1 MIVCAGLSSSST
13 STWVYTMCT
22 ARGFIAVDT
31 TVSADLFC
39 RVNIVIIIITD
50 DDDDD
55 DDDYY
60 Y

>member
-1 MIVCAGLSSSST
+1 MIVCSGLSSSST
-13 STWVYTMCT
+13 STWVYIMYT
-22 ARGFIAVDT
+22 ARGFIPVGT

-55 DDDYY
+55 DDYY